1 MNRIAYFE
9 NELAQNYGYEY
20 DMCLLSM
27 MTDVE
32 KVICFGLNSISEVE
46 EVPQIIADYY
56 EMMAS

>member
-32 KVICFGLNSISEVE
+32 
-46 EVPQIIADYY
+46 
-56 EMMAS
+56 